1 MSIII
6 PIYNTEKYLE
16 ECIESVLTQ
25 TFTDFEI
32 ILVNDGS
39 SGNAD
44 EICQKY
50 KQKDS
55 RIKYISKKNDGVA
68 IARNTGISI
77 ATGEIIYC
85 IDSDDSIKETFLAEI
100 CKAFDDSD
108 CDFLAVTPWK
118 IDNTETIGCLQT
130 WAFAVKKEF
139 LDKYTDVRFQEGYQP
154 GEDGLFSHKLIVL
167 TNKVSILKSDG
178 YNYRINTESSEH
190 NLNTKKLLRD
200 IPKWFEILTD
210 FYNKYNLWESKKYHL
225 LFFIQNEPFGRLR
238 RLESNIWLEKLQL
251 SQAILFFIHKNH
263 LTEGINFEKFLP
275 LFQLYLKSKS
285 HLEYCLRCKINSL
298 KKKYTHT

>member
-16 ECIESVLTQ
+16 ECIESVLAQ

-39 SGNAD
+39 PGNAD

-85 IDSDDSIKETFLAEI
+85 IDSDDTIKETFLAEI

-108 CDFLAVTPWK
+108 CNLLVITPRE
-118 IDNTETIGCLQT
+118 IVDAEAIGCLQT
-130 WAFAVKKEF
+130 WAFAVKRAF
-139 LDKYTDVRFQEGYQP
+139 LAKCPDVRFQEGFQP
-154 GEDGLFSHKLIVL
+154 GEDGLFSHKLLAL
-167 TNKVSILKSDG
+167 TDKISISKSDG
-178 YNYRINTESSEH
+178 YNYRTNAESSEQ
-190 NLNTKKLLRD
+190 NLNIKKLLRD

-225 LFFIQNEPFGRLR
+225 LFFIQNEPFGRLHCAGV
-238 RLESNIWLEKLQL
+238 NILQKLQL
-251 SQAILFFIHKNH
+251 SQVILSFIHKNN
-263 LTEGINFEKFLP
+263 LTEGINFEKFTP
-275 LFQLYLKSKS
+275 LFQLYLKSKN

-298 KKKYTHT
+298 KRNYTHT